1 MEDVISFCDKT
12 IKERNTKIDQIEYV
26 LKQQLE
32 KNEYD
37 KIQKTMKSNEAS
49 TKKSYINK
57 NSKSLT
63 T

>member
-12 IKERNTKIDQIEYV
+12 IKERNTKIDIIEYI

-37 KIQKTMKSNEAS
+37 KIQKTIKSNKAS
-49 TKKSYINK
+49 TKSHTSIKIQK
-57 NSKSLT
+57 V
-63 T
+63 